1 MFSVLGCSFH
11 WEVEDLSV
19 RRQPALRSRRQPG
32 QCVGHQAASVYAS
45 CCHAPGLECKIKE
58 HGISGSSEQVT
69 VACEAG
75 WTLTGCNVLPGASL
89 TLGAYSVDNLCV
101 ARVHDTARA
110 DRTSGEATVAA
121 AICCRSRP
129 SAKASWVQ

>member
-58 HGISGSSEQVT
+58 HGISGPSEQVKELG
-69 VACEAG
+69 VVGYVGLVCV
-75 WTLTGCNVLPGASL
+75 CVCCPVLRGSMCQ
-89 TLGAYSVDNLCV
+89 G
-101 ARVHDTARA
+101 
-110 DRTSGEATVAA
+110 
-121 AICCRSRP
+121 SRM
-129 SAKASWVQ
+129 S